1 MEFVD
6 KLNFRRFSSSDQLG
20 NKAIIAIHG
29 WQGNRNS
36 FYPIAKTL
44 PLPDACWYLLEAP
57 YKINDDDSKRS
68 WSQEISP
75 GVWDMESPRKLIH
88 NFFSEHIWPHYE
100 EKHIFV
106 LGFSMGAMVCYE
118 VILKMD
124 RTLGGVFPIAGF
136 IHKSQ
141 GTDYKIHN
149 KQLKTPII
157 IGHGDEDS
165 IVPPEKSKY
174 IHKLLL
180 DQGADVELEIFKG
193 KHKINISFI
202 TKMQSHIMSIY

>member
-1 MEFVD
+1 MD
-6 KLNFRRFSSSDQLG
+6 IAKKLNFRRFSSSGGTQS
-20 NKAIIAIHG
+20 KAIIAIHG

-36 FYPIAKTL
+36 FYSIAKTL

-57 YKINDDDSKRS
+57 YTIDNDDSKRS
-68 WSQEISP
+68 WSREISP

-88 NFFSEHIWPHYE
+88 NFFSEHIWQHY
-100 EKHIFV
+100 KDKYIFV

-141 GTDYKIHN
+141 GTNFKIHQ

-157 IGHGDEDS
+157 IGHGDEDN
-165 IVPPEKSKY
+165 IVPVEKSHIIFNILK
-174 IHKLLL
+174 
-180 DQGADVELEIFKG
+180 DQGANVDLEIFKG
-193 KHKINISFI
+193 KHKINISFF
-202 TKMQSHIMSIY
+202 KRMQTHIQNKK